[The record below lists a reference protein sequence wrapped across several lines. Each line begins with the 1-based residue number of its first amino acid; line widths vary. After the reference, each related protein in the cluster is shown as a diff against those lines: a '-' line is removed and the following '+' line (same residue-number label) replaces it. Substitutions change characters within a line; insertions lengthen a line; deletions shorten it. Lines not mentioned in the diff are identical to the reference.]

1 MYKKI
6 IDLITQISSSV
17 QLPEFIIQ
25 FINNETKHIDM
36 YNYEDS
42 NNSNETLQSQFYF
55 FSIEEILIILESSNS
70 FQENENKDLFLL
82 NKNNNL
88 NNQQYENFL
97 NSLSIIKY
105 VTKE

>member
-6 IDLITQISSSV
+6 IDLLTQISSSV

-55 FSIEEILIILESSNS
+55 F
-70 FQENENKDLFLL
+70 
-82 NKNNNL
+82 
-88 NNQQYENFL
+88 
-97 NSLSIIKY
+97 
-105 VTKE
+105 